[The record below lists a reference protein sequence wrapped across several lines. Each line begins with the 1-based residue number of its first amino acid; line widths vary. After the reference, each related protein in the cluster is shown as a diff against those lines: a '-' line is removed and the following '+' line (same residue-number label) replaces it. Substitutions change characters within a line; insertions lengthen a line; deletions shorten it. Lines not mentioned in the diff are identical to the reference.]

1 MQLGIRM
8 GGGTDMPIDPLNPF
22 CSIEWMVDR
31 KTITGKVLG
40 KEHSITLDE
49 AVRLW
54 TRGSADCEGWGSMIG
69 SIEVGKKADFA
80 VLSQDIFQVPVG
92 EIHNTVA
99 VQTWVD
105 GKCVY
110 RRG

>member
-1 MQLGIRM
+1 M

-99 VQTWVD
+99 EQTWID